1 MEPEKTYQY
10 LENLA
15 EQLGIS
21 ILYEDLSD
29 QEVPTRS
36 GLCTVKGRHLY
47 IMDRS
52 KSASEKI
59 RLLTQCLCR
68 MDLDGIF
75 VLPAVR
81 ELLDAALDTACR
93 TAHEE

>member
-21 ILYEDLSD
+21 IRYEDLSD
-29 QEVPTRS
+29 QEVPARS

-68 MDLDGIF
+68 MDLDGIY

-81 ELLDAALDTACR
+81 ELLDEACR
-93 TAHEE
+93 TAQEE